1 LAENEKQRRF
11 HRGKLQSKVS
21 PFGFQESQSNLFI
34 NFILLILTQI
44 QKISQ
49 YFETVVAIGCHYK
62 RLSAKISLRRDVIL
76 PSGIIFN
83 FII

>member
-1 LAENEKQRRF
+1 LAENENGHF
-11 HRGKLQSKVS
+11 HKGKLQSKVP
-21 PFGFQESQSNLFI
+21 PFGFHENQSDLFI
-34 NFILLILTQI
+34 YFILLILIQI

-49 YFETVVAIGCHYK
+49 YFGIVVATVCHY
-62 RLSAKISLRRDVIL
+62 RGLSAKISLRSDALL